1 MDFNDFR
8 KQRYQGSSRHHAV
21 PKGGCP
27 TIIAFQQVLERGFR
41 TSINIPMRKV
51 TIPDHTIGG
60 GGSEDMVSSIRCRMV
75 SQKDSED
82 ILMS

>member
-60 GGSEDMVSSIRCRMV
+60 GAPKIWSRRLDVEWSLRRT
-75 SQKDSED
+75 QKIS
-82 ILMS
+82 